1 MSNFT
6 FNINGLL
13 QDMRLAESKALWP
26 LFEAV
31 VNAIQAIEDST
42 NKDCGKI
49 TVFAHRETS
58 RIESGEMAK
67 VSSEKIEA
75 FTITDN
81 GVGLDTKNYE
91 SFLSAY
97 STYKVL
103 KGCKGIG
110 RFLWLKAFDYVEI
123 NSVFC
128 EEGIYYKRQFIF
140 SPDGVCPEKN
150 VMPCEKDEIG
160 TTVKLVGF
168 QSKYKSHSPVELDAI
183 ATKLI
188 EHCLLFFICGNC
200 PQITLM
206 DGVNTSINL
215 NHYFT
220 NNIKDSLH
228 QDAIKIKKQDFTLY
242 HLRLPD
248 GANQHELH
256 FCANMHEVKSVE
268 LEKYIPDLR
277 KKIIPTDATKPF
289 YYAGYLTGKYL
300 DSIVNTTRTAFDYDE
315 KGAAISLEGTSE
327 DSLTSAAMAFVR
339 GYLAD
344 YIAAIEKKKI
354 DQINRFV
361 SYNRPTYRYLLH
373 TRPEVYKKIPADL
386 SNDALELELHKQV
399 QQWETQVFKK
409 GQLLEQHAKNQIDQ
423 NDATYRKLFNVYW
436 SEVTELSKTSLAEYV
451 TRRKTLLQML
461 EDALTIQDNGKF
473 KKEDVI
479 HTIICPM
486 RHTSDDVSFQEM
498 NLWIIDERLAYHQ
511 FLASDKTIKSLPEID
526 SDSTKELDIAIFDR
540 AFAYSDNDTP
550 LNTITIV
557 EFKKPDNKKDNP
569 LSQMGGYIDEIV
581 AGRKK
586 RANGLT
592 FGDCTKT
599 AFRCFAVCD
608 LTPKMVRNCRDAGLR
623 ITPDGMGYYGYQ
635 PERNAY
641 FEVISYNKLLADAK
655 KRNEILFD
663 KLFKAKVSEVIHI
676 PECEEEK

>member
-6 FNINGLL
+6 FNIKGLL
-13 QDMRLAESKALWP
+13 RDMRLAEAKALWP

-31 VNAIQAIEDST
+31 VNAIQAIEDSPC
-42 NKDCGKI
+42 KAAGRI
-49 TVFAHRETS
+49 TVFVHRENT
-58 RIESGEMAK
+58 RVNAGELAK

-75 FTITDN
+75 FTVTDN
-81 GVGLDTKNYE
+81 GIGLDAKNYE

-97 STYKVL
+97 STHKVQ

-110 RFLWLKAFDYVEI
+110 RFLWLKAFEHVEI
-123 NSVFC
+123 TSVFC
-128 EEGIYYKRQFIF
+128 ENGIYYRREFVF
-140 SPDGVCPEKN
+140 SEDGVTPEEN
-150 VMPCEKDEIG
+150 VQICDKTETG

-168 QSKYKSHSPVELDAI
+168 QAKYKNHSPVELDVI
-183 ATKLI
+183 ASKLI
-188 EHCLLFFICGNC
+188 EHCLLFFICGYC
-200 PQITLM
+200 PQIALM
-206 DGVNTSINL
+206 DGINDSINL
-215 NHYFT
+215 NSYYAE
-220 NNIKDSLH
+220 NIKDSLH
-228 QDAIKIKKQDFTLY
+228 QDPFTIKGNKFVLY
-242 HLRLPD
+242 HLQVPE
-248 GANQHELH
+248 GANKHELH
-256 FCANMHEVKSVE
+256 FCANMHEVKSME
-268 LEKYIPDLR
+268 LDKHIPDLS
-277 KKIIPTDATKPF
+277 KKIIPDDASKPF
-289 YYAGYLTGKYL
+289 YYAGYVTGEYL

-315 KGAAISLEGTSE
+315 KGANLSLEGTGEESI
-327 DSLTSAAMAFVR
+327 TTAAVR
-339 GYLAD
+339 FIKGYLAD
-344 YIAAIEKKKI
+344 YIKAIEEKKI

-361 SYNRPTYRYLLH
+361 CQDKPTYRYLLH
-373 TRPEVYKKIPADL
+373 TRPEVYKMIPAGL
-386 SNDALELELHKQV
+386 SNDALELELHKHV
-399 QQWETQVFKK
+399 QQWETQIKK
-409 GQLLEQHAKNQIDQ
+409 NGQTLEKKAKEVADQ
-423 NDATYRKLFNVYW
+423 NDVTYRALFEEYW
-436 SEVTELSKTSLAEYV
+436 KEVTELSKTCLAEYV
-451 TRRKTLLQML
+451 TRRKALLKML

-511 FLASDKTIKSLPEID
+511 FLASDRTIKSLPEID
-526 SDSTKELDIAIFDR
+526 STSTKELDIAIFDR

-586 RANGLT
+586 RANGLA
-592 FGDCTKT
+592 FGDCSKT

-608 LTPKMVRNCRDAGLR
+608 LTSKMIRNCRDAGLR

-655 KRNEILFD
+655 KRNEILFE
-663 KLFKAKVSEVIHI
+663 KLFTPKVSEVIHV
-676 PECEEEK
+676 PESKEAK